1 MFIHDLLYVL
11 TTPSTT
17 PSAGCGKMWNI
28 TNYLVLNMCIAHI
41 PLTLFN
47 SSSRF
52 LYLFNSDWYIG
63 KWYCHFN
70 NFLANMSVAVTAMT
84 ISAISVERYLAI
96 VWSYTPKMSMKI
108 IVMIILIWVAG
119 FAIGLPSADYDN
131 TIARRDTGNTRTV
144 CVLKWPNGDIFN
156 STLDHGYDK
165 FLLQVTYI
173 WPMFIMGMCYSTTA
187 MELWCCSSNPERAP
201 QEIHTRHT
209 KKEATMFISMMVVF
223 AVCTLP
229 FHVHNIYAE
238 YDLANQYGGLSKHLD
253 LAANWLAGANAMI
266 NPLLFILMNSRFRQ
280 CLIDAWRQCH
290 CPFWKRS
297 VHLEDTELT
306 MFHMCIFRP
315 ESTSAMQVA
324 VARPTTQSLNAQIQ
338 Y

>member
-84 ISAISVERYLAI
+84 ISAISVE
-96 VWSYTPKMSMKI
+96 
-108 IVMIILIWVAG
+108 
-119 FAIGLPSADYDN
+119 
-131 TIARRDTGNTRTV
+131 RDTGNTRTV

-315 ESTSAMQVA
+315 ESTSAIL
-324 VARPTTQSLNAQIQ
+324 TQTSSGEFVSSDTRSLVERNLDVPNV
-338 Y
+338 